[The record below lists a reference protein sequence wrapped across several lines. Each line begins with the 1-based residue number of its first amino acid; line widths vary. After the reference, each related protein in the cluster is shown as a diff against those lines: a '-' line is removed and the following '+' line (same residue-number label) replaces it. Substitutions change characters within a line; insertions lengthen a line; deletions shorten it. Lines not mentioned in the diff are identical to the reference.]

1 MGTTQTGENPMHDN
15 TQNQAGVYMLNNAD
29 NVARI
34 ATNRTMQRMVEFLL
48 YRKDDLCAPELI
60 PFYVGF

>member
-1 MGTTQTGENPMHDN
+1 MHN
-15 TQNQAGVYMLNNAD
+15 SPQNQAGIYMLND
-29 NVARI
+29 GDDVARI

-48 YRKDDLCAPELI
+48 YRKDDLCKPELI

>member
-1 MGTTQTGENPMHDN
+1 MHNSTQD
-15 TQNQAGVYMLNNAD
+15 QAGVYMLNNAD
-29 NVARI
+29 DVARI

-48 YRKDDLCAPELI
+48 FRKDDLCKPELI

>member
-1 MGTTQTGENPMHDN
+1 MNNDQ
-15 TQNQAGVYMLNNAD
+15 QNQAGIYMLNDAD
-29 NVARI
+29 DVARI

-48 YRKDDLCAPELI
+48 YKKDELCAPELI

>member
-1 MGTTQTGENPMHDN
+1 MRNTQTGEYLMHKS
-15 TQNQAGVYMLNNAD
+15 TQDQAGVYMLNNAD
-29 NVARI
+29 DVARI

-48 YRKDDLCAPELI
+48 YRKDDLCSPELV

>member
-1 MGTTQTGENPMHDN
+1 MDKKVE
-15 TQNQAGVYMLNNAD
+15 NQAGIYMLNDGD

-48 YRKDDLCAPELI
+48 CRKDDLCKPELI